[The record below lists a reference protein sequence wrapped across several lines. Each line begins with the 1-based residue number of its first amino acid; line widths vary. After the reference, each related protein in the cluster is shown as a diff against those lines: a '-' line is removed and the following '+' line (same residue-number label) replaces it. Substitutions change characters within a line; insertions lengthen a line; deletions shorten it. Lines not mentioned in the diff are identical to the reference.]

1 MILEALKSANVE
13 ALKNKDT
20 VARSIYS
27 VVLNKIKLEEI
38 KKREKQ
44 EELKDADVVQ
54 ILQKSI
60 KELEEEKENY
70 EKVNNT
76 VEVEN
81 IKSQIAILK
90 NYLPQMMSKDEI
102 REIIRGLED
111 KSIGSVM
118 KHFKVNYAGKCDM
131 RDVSEIQKEF

>member
-1 MILEALKSANVE
+1 MILDEIKSANIE

-20 VARSIYS
+20 ISRSIYS

-38 KKREKQ
+38 KKREKG
-44 EELKDADVVQ
+44 EPLVDADVVQ
-54 ILQKSI
+54 ILQKTI
-60 KELEEEKENY
+60 KELDEEKENY

-81 IKSQIAILK
+81 IKTQISILK
-90 NYLPQMMSKDEI
+90 SYLPQMMSKDEI
-102 REIIRGLED
+102 RAIINSLED
-111 KSIGSVM
+111 KSIGFVM
-118 KHFKVNYAGKCDM
+118 KYFKTNYLGKCDM

>member
-1 MILEALKSANVE
+1 MILEQIKSANIE

-20 VARSIYS
+20 IARNIYS

-44 EELKDADVVQ
+44 EELKDADIVQ

-60 KELEEEKENY
+60 KELEEEKANY
-70 EKVNNT
+70 EKVNNES
-76 VEVEN
+76 EVEN
-81 IKSQIAILK
+81 IKTQISILK
-90 NYLPQMMSKDEI
+90 NYLPQMMSKEEI
-102 REIIRGLED
+102 RKIISEMAD

-118 KHFKVNYAGKCDM
+118 KHFKMNYAGKCDM

>member
-102 REIIRGLED
+102 REIIKGLED

>member
-1 MILEALKSANVE
+1 MILEQIKSANIE

-20 VARSIYS
+20 IARNIYS

-44 EELKDADVVQ
+44 EELKDADVIQ

-60 KELEEEKENY
+60 KELEEEKVNY

-76 VEVEN
+76 LEVEN
-81 IKSQIAILK
+81 ITAQISILK

-102 REIIRGLED
+102 RNIISSLDD

-118 KHFKVNYAGKCDM
+118 KHFKMNYAGKCDM
-131 RDVSEIQKEF
+131 RDVSEVQKEF